1 MIKSSSDLYKSVSY
15 IVLALAITV
24 ILYFVNDLSLQSM
37 LAFTTYSIL
46 GLFCLWSSFH
56 LCKSKNLIIAFLF
69 FEITYLSV
77 YVLSISLSL
86 NTSLFDFIKGVA
98 FSFVVFSLLAC
109 VKFVFNR
116 ITNRSSSTN
125 TSSTDSCSSYSCS
138 SNSCLKS
145 SNLSKH
151 LLSILY
157 FVLVFI
163 GLFFPLLMI
172 CYYVATG
179 SLISSDIILA
189 LAQTNGSEGK
199 EFFVSNFNVM
209 WVVSFVILVV
219 IVAVNYI
226 LLNRVCAVSK
236 SAESDKQ
243 SSKLQFAL
251 FSLFVMIVSVF
262 LALPRMDYLPYAV
275 VKVTSRQLD
284 NFDAYKKQKG
294 ARLEKLK
301 TLTSLKLDNNLNAD
315 GNLFVLVI
323 GESETRDRMGVY
335 GFNRDNTPNL
345 SKESESLNTVLFK
358 NAYASWPQTVQV
370 LSYALTQAN
379 QYSSIET
386 VDAFSIMEIAKAAGY
401 TTYWLSNQRKFGVY
415 ETPITV
421 VASTA
426 DKEIWTNGSAKME
439 GVFFDEELL
448 NRFPKID
455 PKKNNFIVIH
465 LMGSHQKYE
474 KRLPSEYKVFKGDDE
489 NNDYYDDTVLYTDH
503 IVSEIYK
510 KAKSYSSFMGMVY
523 LSDHGEDPHIV
534 GGHDPVNVNAQMLRI
549 PAVVYFSDN
558 YINRCKNIYTNLKA
572 NSDNYWSNDLLYELM
587 VSLLRIEGAP
597 NFNLKLDIASDKYDL
612 DKNSVM
618 TMYGKKH
625 VTEYEK

>member
-1 MIKSSSDLYKSVSY
+1 MTKSNSDLYKSVGY
-15 IVLALAITV
+15 IVLALAITT
-24 ILYFVNDLSLQSM
+24 ILYYVNGLSLQDNF
-37 LAFTTYSIL
+37 AFTTYSLL
-46 GLFCLWSSFH
+46 GLFCLCGSFK
-56 LCKSKNLIIAFLF
+56 LCKSKKFIVALIV

-77 YVLSISLSL
+77 YLLSILLSL

-109 VKFVFNR
+109 IKYVCNR
-116 ITNRSSSTN
+116 ITSGAN
-125 TSSTDSCSSYSCS
+125 SYI
-138 SNSCLKS
+138 LKS
-145 SNLSKH
+145 ILST
-151 LLSILY
+151 LY
-157 FVLVFI
+157 FVFVFV

-189 LAQTNGSEGK
+189 LAQTNSSEGK
-199 EFFVSNFNVM
+199 EFFVSNFNYK

-219 IVAVNYI
+219 IVAVNYF
-226 LLNRVCAVSK
+226 LLNRIGETSNVSDTKANK
-236 SAESDKQ
+236 SNLK
-243 SSKLQFAL
+243 FAI

-284 NFDAYKKQKG
+284 NFESYKKQKG

-301 TLTSLKLDNNLNAD
+301 ALTSLKLDNNLNDD
-315 GNLFVLVI
+315 GNLFILVI
-323 GESETRDRMGVY
+323 GESETRDRMGAY

-345 SKESESLNTVLFK
+345 SKESSSKNTILFK

-426 DKEIWTNGSAKME
+426 DHEIWTNGSAKME

-448 NRFPKID
+448 NRFPRID

-474 KRLPSEYKVFKGDDE
+474 KRLPSEYKVFHGNDE
-489 NNDYYDDTVLYTDH
+489 INDYYDDTVLYTDH

-510 KAKSYSSFMGMVY
+510 KAKSYSSFMGMMY
-523 LSDHGEDPHIV
+523 LSDHGEDPHII

-549 PAVVYFSDN
+549 PAVVYVSDN
-558 YINRCKNIYTNLKA
+558 YISRCKDIYSNLEA
-572 NSDNYWSNDLLYELM
+572 NRDRYWSNDLLYELM

-597 NFNLKLDIASDKYDL
+597 HFNLKLDIASKEYSL
-612 DKNSVM
+612 DKNDVL

>member
-1 MIKSSSDLYKSVSY
+1 MIKVNSELYKAFY
-15 IVLALAITV
+15 YAALAVVITSV
-24 ILYFVNDLSLQSM
+24 LYFVSDLSLQSNI
-37 LAFTTYSIL
+37 AFTTYSVL
-46 GLFCLWSSFH
+46 GLFCLWCSLK
-56 LCKSKNLIIAFLF
+56 LCKGRVYLF
-69 FEITYLSV
+69 SFIVFEITYLSV
-77 YVLSISLSL
+77 YLLSIYLRL

-98 FSFVVFSLLAC
+98 FSFVVFSFLCCVRYVFALITCSCRKSYVCILTSLLL
-109 VKFVFNR
+109 F
-116 ITNRSSSTN
+116 I
-125 TSSTDSCSSYSCS
+125 
-138 SNSCLKS
+138 
-145 SNLSKH
+145 
-151 LLSILY
+151 
-157 FVLVFI
+157 LVFV

-189 LAQTNGSEGK
+189 LAQTNGTEGK
-199 EFFVSNFNVM
+199 EFFVSNFNYM
-209 WVVSFVILVV
+209 WVVSFLILVV
-219 IVAVNYI
+219 IVSVNFT
-226 LLNRVCAVSK
+226 LLNRISFGDQSEISK
-236 SAESDKQ
+236 DNNHSYK
-243 SSKLQFAL
+243 FVI
-251 FSLFVMIVSVF
+251 FSLIVMIVSVF

-275 VKVTSRQLD
+275 VKVTSKQLD

-294 ARLEKLK
+294 ARLEKLR
-301 TLTSLKLDNNLNAD
+301 TLTTLKLDKNLNKN

-345 SKESESLNTVLFK
+345 SKESSLKNTILFK
-358 NAYASWPQTVQV
+358 NAFTSWPQTVQA

-379 QYSSIET
+379 QYSSVET
-386 VDAFSIMEIAKAAGY
+386 VDSFSIMEMAKAAGY

-455 PKKNNFIVIH
+455 PNKNNFIVIH

-474 KRLPSEYKVFKGDDE
+474 KRLPSKYKVFKGSDE
-489 NNDYYDDTVLYTDH
+489 KNDYYDDTVLYTDH

-510 KAKSYSSFMGMVY
+510 KAKSYKSFMGMVY

-549 PAVVYFSDN
+549 PAVVYLSDN
-558 YINRCKNIYTNLKA
+558 YIDRCKDIYLNLKV
-572 NSDNYWSNDLLYELM
+572 NSDKYWSNDLLYELM
-587 VSLLRIEGAP
+587 VSLLGIEGSP
-597 NFNLKLDIASDKYDL
+597 DFNSKYDIASENYGL
-612 DKNSVM
+612 DETSVL

-625 VTEYEK
+625 ITDFKK

>member
-1 MIKSSSDLYKSVSY
+1 MIKSNSDLYKSVYY
-15 IVLALAITV
+15 IVLAVAITV

-46 GLFCLWSSFH
+46 GLFCLWSSFY
-56 LCKSKNLIIAFLF
+56 LCKSKSLIFAFIV

-109 VKFVFNR
+109 IKYVFNY
-116 ITNRSSSTN
+116 ISSKTKTGSSN
-125 TSSTDSCSSYSCS
+125 TSSITG
-138 SNSCLKS
+138 
-145 SNLSKH
+145 NLSKH
-151 LLSILY
+151 LLSVLY

-189 LAQTNGSEGK
+189 LAQTNGSEGR
-199 EFFVSNFNVM
+199 EFFVSNFNIM
-209 WVVSFVILVV
+209 WVISFVILVV

-226 LLNRVCAVSK
+226 LLNRIGAGAK
-236 SAESDKQ
+236 GIESNKR
-243 SSKLQFAL
+243 SSTLQFAL
-251 FSLFVMIVSVF
+251 FSLFVMVVSVF

-474 KRLPSEYKVFKGDDE
+474 KRLPSEYMVFKGDDE

-549 PAVVYFSDN
+549 PAVVYLSDN
-558 YINRCKNIYTNLKA
+558 YINRCKSIYANLKA
-572 NSDNYWSNDLLYELM
+572 NSGNYWSNDLLYELM
-587 VSLLRIEGAP
+587 VSLLGVEGAP
-597 NFNLKLDIASDKYDL
+597 NFDPKLDIASDKYDL
-612 DKNSVM
+612 DKNSVL

>member
-1 MIKSSSDLYKSVSY
+1 
-15 IVLALAITV
+15 
-24 ILYFVNDLSLQSM
+24 
-37 LAFTTYSIL
+37 
-46 GLFCLWSSFH
+46 
-56 LCKSKNLIIAFLF
+56 
-69 FEITYLSV
+69 
-77 YVLSISLSL
+77 
-86 NTSLFDFIKGVA
+86 
-98 FSFVVFSLLAC
+98 
-109 VKFVFNR
+109 
-116 ITNRSSSTN
+116 
-125 TSSTDSCSSYSCS
+125 
-138 SNSCLKS
+138 
-145 SNLSKH
+145 
-151 LLSILY
+151 
-157 FVLVFI
+157 
-163 GLFFPLLMI
+163 MI

-189 LAQTNGSEGK
+189 LAQTNGSEGR
-199 EFFVSNFNVM
+199 EFFVSNFNIK
-209 WVVSFVILVV
+209 WVISFVILVV

-226 LLNRVCAVSK
+226 LLNRIGAG
-236 SAESDKQ
+236 ANGIESNKR
-243 SSKLQFAL
+243 SSTLQFAL
-251 FSLFVMIVSVF
+251 FSLFVMVVSVF

-474 KRLPSEYKVFKGDDE
+474 KRLPSEYMVFKGDDE

-510 KAKSYSSFMGMVY
+510 KSKSYSSFMGMVY
-523 LSDHGEDPHIV
+523 LSDHGEDPHVV

-549 PAVVYFSDN
+549 PAVVYLSDN
-558 YINRCKNIYTNLKA
+558 YINRCKSIYANLKA
-572 NSDNYWSNDLLYELM
+572 NSENYWSNDLLYELM
-587 VSLLRIEGAP
+587 VSLLGIEGAP
-597 NFNLKLDIASDKYDL
+597 NFDPKLDIASDKYDL
-612 DKNSVM
+612 DKNSVL

-625 VTEYEK
+625 VIEYEK

>member
-1 MIKSSSDLYKSVSY
+1 MIKSNSDLYKSVSY
-15 IVLALAITV
+15 IVLAVAITV

-37 LAFTTYSIL
+37 FAFTIYSIL

-56 LCKSKNLIIAFLF
+56 LCKSKSSIFAFIV

-109 VKFVFNR
+109 IKYVFNC
-116 ITNRSSSTN
+116 ISSKTKSGSSN
-125 TSSTDSCSSYSCS
+125 TSSITG
-138 SNSCLKS
+138 NF
-145 SNLSKH
+145 SKL

-189 LAQTNGSEGK
+189 LAQTNGSEGR
-199 EFFVSNFNVM
+199 EFFVSNFNIM

-226 LLNRVCAVSK
+226 LLNRIDAGSK
-236 SAESDKQ
+236 SVETNKV
-243 SSKLQFAL
+243 SSTLQFAL
-251 FSLFVMIVSVF
+251 FSLFVMVVSVF

-358 NAYASWPQTVQV
+358 NAYASWSQTVQV

-474 KRLPSEYKVFKGDDE
+474 KRLPSEYMVFKGDDE

-549 PAVVYFSDN
+549 PAVVYLSDN
-558 YINRCKNIYTNLKA
+558 YINRCKNIYANLKT
-572 NSDNYWSNDLLYELM
+572 NSENYWSNDLLYELM
-587 VSLLRIEGAP
+587 VSLLGIEGAP
-597 NFNLKLDIASDKYDL
+597 NFNPKLDIASDKYDL
-612 DKNSVM
+612 DKNSVL

>member
-1 MIKSSSDLYKSVSY
+1 MSKSNSELYKSIYYVVSA
-15 IVLALAITV
+15 VAISL
-24 ILYFVNDLSLQSM
+24 ILYFVNDLSLQSK
-37 LAFTTYSIL
+37 LAFTTYSLL
-46 GLFCLWSSFH
+46 GLFCLWCSIKI
-56 LCKSKNLIIAFLF
+56 CRGRAFLQAF
-69 FEITYLSV
+69 IVFEITYLSV
-77 YVLSISLSL
+77 YLLSILLSL
-86 NTSLFDFIKGVA
+86 NTSLFDFVKGVA
-98 FSFVVFSLLAC
+98 FSFVAFSLLSC
-109 VKFVFNR
+109 VNYFFSIFKG
-116 ITNRSSSTN
+116 
-125 TSSTDSCSSYSCS
+125 TSEKLIVRAPVSF
-138 SNSCLKS
+138 
-145 SNLSKH
+145 
-151 LLSILY
+151 LY
-157 FVLVFI
+157 FILVFI
-163 GLFFPLLMI
+163 GLFFPLVMI

-189 LAQTNGSEGK
+189 LAQTNASEGK
-199 EFFVSNFNVM
+199 EFFASNFNYM
-209 WVVSFVILVV
+209 WLVSFGILVF
-219 IVAVNYI
+219 IVSVNFI
-226 LLNRVCAVSK
+226 LLNRISSK
-236 SAESDKQ
+236 SKIEF
-243 SSKLQFAL
+243 SKKNRSQWKFAL
-251 FSLFVMIVSVF
+251 FSLTIMMVSVF

-284 NFDAYKKQKG
+284 NFEAYKKQKG

-301 TLTSLKLDNNLNAD
+301 TLNSLILDNKLSKE

-335 GFNRDNTPNL
+335 GFNRDNTPHM
-345 SKESESLNTVLFK
+345 SKESSLDNSILFK
-358 NAYASWPQTVQV
+358 NAYTSWPQTVQA

-426 DKEIWTNGSAKME
+426 DHEIWTNGSAKME
-439 GVFFDEELL
+439 GVFFDEELI

-474 KRLPSEYKVFKGDDE
+474 KRLPSEYKVFKGSDE

-503 IVSEIYK
+503 VISEIYK
-510 KAKSYSSFMGMVY
+510 KAKSYSSFMGMLY

-534 GGHDPVNVNAQMLRI
+534 GGHDPENVNAQMLRI
-549 PAVVYFSDN
+549 PAVIYLSDS
-558 YINRCKNIYTNLKA
+558 YISRFKYLYKNLKD
-572 NSDNYWSNDLLYELM
+572 NSNRYWSNDLLYELL
-587 VSLLRIEGAP
+587 VSFLRIEGAP
-597 NFNLKLDIASDKYDL
+597 EFNQKYNIASDKYDL
-612 DKNSVM
+612 DENSVM

-625 VTEYEK
+625 ITEYEK